1 MKLTK
6 KYLQLLDKK
15 KLFAFHVPLKTFL
28 LFNQHGSQ
36 AGLLCILYFTLY
48 GIQSKTKILLPVR
61 DQPEFVRIGNYLSPL
76 DSSNKSKTIHKLIK
90 LKLFKQHPSSIAPGR
105 APVLR
110 IPDNLLGN
118 KDARQHKREARFNN
132 SGKKFTIKGNT
143 HNGK

>member
-1 MKLTK
+1 M
-6 KYLQLLDKK
+6 DKK

-76 DSSNKSKTIHKLIK
+76 DPSNKSKMINKLIE
-90 LKLFKQHPSSIAPGR
+90 LKLFKQHPSSKNKGR

-110 IPDNLLGN
+110 IPDKLLGN
-118 KDARQHKREARFNN
+118 KETRQNKRGPGINN
-132 SGKKFTIKGNT
+132 SGKKFTIRRKYVESKQKQT
-143 HNGK
+143 KEK